1 MPDPAQFPERSL
13 RDFYYILFRHKWKV
27 TIFFLAVV
35 ATVTVGTFLS
45 TEIYKAEAKLLVRIG
60 RESVTLDPTATT
72 GQVIA
77 IGQSRDSEI
86 NSELEILKSRELA
99 GKVVDALGP
108 KSFLEEPD
116 EGILDPAASKEP
128 PQERSRELR
137 RIFGWPISRLQEFLI
152 EAGIS
157 TPLSDREKALIK
169 LGKNLEIETQK
180 NSNILFLS
188 YEAPSAQF
196 AQTVLGRLID
206 FYNDKHLVIHRTGG
220 SYDFFNRQADQL
232 RGQVAGVE
240 DELKKLKSKT
250 GVSSLEE
257 QKKILMARI
266 GALQTEA
273 ESNQAALAISKVKVQ
288 DLKEKLAGISPTL
301 VTQETKGSGN
311 YGADLMRARLY
322 ELQIKEQDLV
332 SRYSGDSRP
341 VQEIRRQI
349 AEAQALLAK
358 EEPTRTQV
366 TTGINTT
373 HQQLNL
379 DLIKEMGNLSSLE
392 AKSRVLKTQ
401 LIGGQ
406 AELQE
411 LNNTEVKMVN
421 MQRELSL
428 VDAKY
433 RKYSESLEQARIDQA
448 METNKISN
456 ISVVQ
461 AATAS
466 MKPIRPRKALNLALG
481 LFLGIFGGVGLAFF
495 SEYLDHT
502 LRTPQDVEE
511 KLDLQVLASIPHL
524 KKGHL
529 NKVAN

>member
-1 MPDPAQFPERSL
+1 MPQSANSSQFPERSL

-27 TIFFLAVV
+27 ILFFLAVV
-35 ATVTVGTFLS
+35 ATVTVGTLLS
-45 TEIYKAEAKLLVRIG
+45 TEIFKAEAKLMIRIG
-60 RESVTLDPTATT
+60 RENVSLDPTATT
-72 GQVIA
+72 GQVIS

-99 GKVVDALGP
+99 GKVVDALGS
-108 KSFLEEPD
+108 KSFLENPD
-116 EGILDPAASKEP
+116 ESILDPAASRGP
-128 PQERSRELR
+128 AQERLRELR
-137 RIFGWPISRLQEFLI
+137 RIFGGLANKLQEFLI
-152 EAGIS
+152 AADIV
-157 TPLSDREKALIK
+157 TPLSDREKALIH
-169 LGKNLEIETQK
+169 LAKNLEIETQK

-196 AQTVLGRLID
+196 AQTVLGKLID
-206 FYNDKHLVIHRTGG
+206 FFNDKHLVIHRTAG
-220 SYDFFNRQADQL
+220 SYEFFNRQADQL
-232 RGQVAGVE
+232 RSQVAGVE
-240 DELKKLKSKT
+240 EKLKNLKSKT

-257 QKKILMARI
+257 QKKILMNRI
-266 GALQTEA
+266 GALQTEG
-273 ESNQAALAISKVKVQ
+273 ESNEAALAISRAKVK
-288 DLKEKLAGISPTL
+288 DLNEKLASISPTV

-311 YGADLMRARLY
+311 YGADLMRSRLY
-322 ELQIKEQDLV
+322 ELQIREQDLL
-332 SRYSGDSRP
+332 SRYAETSRP
-341 VQEIRRQI
+341 VLEIRRQI

-401 LIGGQ
+401 Q
-406 AELQE
+406 EAARAELTD

-421 MQRELSL
+421 LQRELSL
-428 VDAKY
+428 LDVKY
-433 RKYSESLEQARIDQA
+433 RKYSDNLEQARIDQA

-466 MKPIRPRKALNLALG
+466 LKPVRPRKALNLALG
-481 LFLGIFGGVGLAFF
+481 LFLGIFGGLGLAFF
-495 SEYLDHT
+495 SEYLDHS

-511 KLDLQVLASIPHL
+511 KLDLQVLASIPFL
-524 KKGHL
+524 KK
-529 NKVAN
+529 

>member
-1 MPDPAQFPERSL
+1 MPNSANSPQFPERSL

-27 TIFFLAVV
+27 ILFFLAVV
-35 ATVTVGTFLS
+35 ATVTVGTLLS
-45 TEIYKAEAKLLVRIG
+45 TEIFKAEAKLMVRIG
-60 RESVTLDPTATT
+60 RENVSLDPTATT
-72 GQVIA
+72 GQVIS

-116 EGILDPAASKEP
+116 ENILDPGASTGP
-128 PQERSRELR
+128 PQERFKELR
-137 RIFGWPISRLQEFLI
+137 RIFGGVGGKLQEFLI
-152 EAGIS
+152 AADIV
-157 TPLSDREKALIK
+157 TPLSDRERALIG
-169 LGKNLEIETQK
+169 LTKNLEIETQK

-196 AQTVLGRLID
+196 AQTVLAKLID
-206 FYNDKHLVIHRTGG
+206 FYNDKHLVIHRTVG
-220 SYDFFNRQADQL
+220 SYEFFNRQADQL

-240 DELKKLKSKT
+240 EELKKLKSKT

-257 QKKILMARI
+257 QKKILMTRI
-266 GALQTEA
+266 GALQTEG

-288 DLKEKLAGISPTL
+288 DLKEKLSGISPTL
-301 VTQETKGSGN
+301 VTQETTGSGN
-311 YGADLMRARLY
+311 YAADLMRSRLY
-322 ELQIKEQDLV
+322 ELQIKEQDLL
-332 SRYSGDSRP
+332 SRYAETSRP
-341 VQEIRRQI
+341 VLEIRRQI

-379 DLIKEMGNLSSLE
+379 DFIKEMGNLSSLE

-401 LIGGQ
+401 Q
-406 AELQE
+406 EAARAELTD

-421 MQRELSL
+421 LQRELSL
-428 VDAKY
+428 LDVKY
-433 RKYSESLEQARIDQA
+433 RKYSDNLEQVRIDQA

-466 MKPIRPRKALNLALG
+466 LKPVRPRKALNLALG
-481 LFLGIFGGVGLAFF
+481 LFLGIFGGIGLAFF
-495 SEYLDHT
+495 SEYLDHS

-511 KLDLQVLASIPHL
+511 KLDLQVLASIPYL
-524 KKGHL
+524 KK
-529 NKVAN
+529 